1 MEPAPIWIQET
12 RSLSLLLR
20 LGFKLSFFIKL
31 SVKDV
36 SFDPEP
42 LHP

>member
-1 MEPAPIWIQET
+1 MDQLPFWIQET
-12 RSLSLLLR
+12 RSLSVLLR